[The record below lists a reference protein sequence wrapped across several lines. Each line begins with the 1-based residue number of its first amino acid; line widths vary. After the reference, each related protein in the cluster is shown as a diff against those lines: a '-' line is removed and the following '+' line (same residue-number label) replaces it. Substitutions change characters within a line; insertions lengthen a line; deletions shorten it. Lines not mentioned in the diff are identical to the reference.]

1 MHAYREET
9 ALPQTVPHDPSAGLG
24 LSTWAARLRL
34 KRDACL
40 RVQKSGALWLYHN
53 RKCGGT
59 SVRAM
64 LEKTAAFYS
73 VPFWES
79 EGRSIDRASPPPS
92 CSYMHTHARRL
103 TNKTRRTGR
112 GISNV
117 MSIYAMLIYEM
128 FLREMLVCAMFL
140 VRDIDI

>member
-1 MHAYREET
+1 MHAYREQT

-24 LSTWAARLRL
+24 LSAWAARLRL

-79 EGRSIDRASPPPS
+79 EGRSILPSDPPPPPLPPLLQL
-92 CSYMHTHARRL
+92 YAHARAQ
-103 TNKTRRTGR
+103 
-112 GISNV
+112 V
-117 MSIYAMLIYEM
+117 
-128 FLREMLVCAMFL
+128 
-140 VRDIDI
+140 D

>member
-1 MHAYREET
+1 
-9 ALPQTVPHDPSAGLG
+9 LPQTVPHDPSAGLG

-79 EGRSIDRASPPPS
+79 EGRSILPSAPPPPPPPPPLLQL
-92 CSYMHTHARRL
+92 CAHAL
-103 TNKTRRTGR
+103 AQ
-112 GISNV
+112 V
-117 MSIYAMLIYEM
+117 
-128 FLREMLVCAMFL
+128 
-140 VRDIDI
+140 D